1 MVEDTLASPKVCFC
15 SLTFATWD
23 ARVRAGSGPF
33 LWTLADRAP
42 RSPLSVFP
50 GLKTEVGT
58 AALGAVKYSPPRP
71 QRHAQAGAL
80 GGAE

>member
-23 ARVRAGSGPF
+23 ARVQAGSGPF

-58 AALGAVKYSPPRP
+58 AALGAVK
-71 QRHAQAGAL
+71 
-80 GGAE
+80 